1 MAKETIEQRQQRL
14 LQSKLAR
21 QAREQEIIKGLP
33 TLGAQAGWMGGLM
46 APSSGLTDY
55 FGMYP
60 EIPTEEKMMPTERLP
75 SFSENIAN
83 KRYMDAMYQTLGVL
97 GDAAYASAPF
107 TGPAGLIGGT
117 VLKGA
122 GAIGKVSKGSKAK
135 GIASLQ
141 EKSDL
146 AKAVQQKQ
154 QEAMQRYA
162 TDYSDNV
169 VAGSAGDLDYSSREI
184 PFVSPTLEALI
195 KRAPKNLKGKQVME
209 WVNANANKGVKPKEV
224 EYLGIDE
231 FIANNPNATVDE
243 VIEGI
248 SENKISIQKSI
259 YKSDDQKFLEF
270 DITTPDTD
278 PLDGSSL
285 WGHRTDDIMYDLD
298 RGDEYM
304 REELLDFFHERN
316 PQFNNIDKKKF
327 TSIDELDSFL
337 KKHNESMD
345 DLADSYAEFEYDQN
359 PYELIKPVSTGDIDA
374 NIGTN
379 TFAFGNDDVGYQL
392 FVDGHRIDIQ
402 ARTGDIPYSRTEAQ
416 IQLRQAMSDY
426 GDDYYRLEGEDDF
439 ATGATQFKEYID
451 NNLPGGDNYREV
463 SFNWENAP
471 KGHDYADHIEED
483 NQIAHALIRDRQLAD
498 GTDSLHIDE
507 LQSDVHKYGSKD
519 GYELTPKQ
527 REQSINNINDSL
539 KDTPYSF
546 EETSAF
552 KGIKKPNP
560 NVEATFVEGHD
571 FVDNDILDTFVEAL
585 NRIKSGKSKSDDYIF
600 QNFITESGN
609 QNVGKYLE
617 LKSADDIEKMFL
629 DKTKA
634 GESILADLDF
644 YREHEDVLNL
654 VRDLGIDKATTI
666 TKKLKFLDG
675 DIPNYPFKDDWY
687 NMGIKSL
694 LMDAIEDGKDAIS
707 ISTSAAMKNRY
718 SDRYHK
724 FYETL
729 YDKKIPSAMQKL
741 TKKYGGEFKKGK
753 LDVENTYGADKVI
766 GDVENPAAVIE
777 AFEGRVLDTN
787 IIKITPEMREKILKE
802 GLQTFA
808 SGGVIG
814 NLPSRLAKI

>member
-33 TLGAQAGWMGGLM
+33 TLGAQAGWMAGLM
-46 APSSGLTDY
+46 LPSSGGTDY

-60 EIPTEEKMMPTERLP
+60 QIPTEEKMMPTERLP

-107 TGPAGLIGGT
+107 TGPAGLVAGT
-117 VLKGA
+117 ALKGTS
-122 GAIGKVSKGSKAK
+122 AIGKASKAK

-146 AKAVQQKQ
+146 AKAVKQKQ
-154 QEAMQRYA
+154 KEAMERHA
-162 TDYSDNV
+162 NDYSDSLI
-169 VAGSAGDLDYSSREI
+169 GTPSGDLNYSSREI

-231 FIANNPNATVDE
+231 FIANNPNATVDQ

-259 YKSDDQKFLEF
+259 YKSDDATSRLDFIESN
-270 DITTPDTD
+270 PNTD
-278 PLDGSSL
+278 PLDGSNF
-285 WGHRTDDIMYDLD
+285 WQHRTDEILDDLERPVPD
-298 RGDEYM
+298 SRGMIKESDFVAQDM
-304 REELLDFFHERN
+304 ARQELLDHYNQEWRPKVNKKEWHEV
-316 PQFNNIDKKKF
+316 PETMHEEI
-327 TSIDELDSFL
+327 
-337 KKHNESMD
+337 
-345 DLADSYAEFEYDQN
+345 ADSLAKQEYRDN
-359 PYELIKPVSTGDIDA
+359 PYEMIEVADDLGQAPNS
-374 NIGTN
+374 
-379 TFAFGNDDVGYQL
+379 TFALGNEDIGYNL
-392 FVDGHRIDIQ
+392 FVDGKRIDT
-402 ARTGDIPYSRTEAQ
+402 RDIPYSNTEAK
-416 IQLRQAMSDY
+416 IQLRKALADEGYDY
-426 GDDYYRLEGEDDF
+426 FRLEGEDDY
-439 ATGATQFKEYID
+439 GATQFKEYID
-451 NNLPGGDNYREV
+451 NNLPGGENYREV

-471 KGHDYADHIEED
+471 KGHSHADHIEED

-507 LQSDVHKYGSKD
+507 LQSDLHKYGSRD
-519 GYELTPKQ
+519 GYQTKEAIESANKEISKFDSLIDDEYRNLQPILKKYDLDLTEFDWNLSPERLNQPTGLSINSRMEYLIASGKADNKGLFARDYVNESVSKYTQ
-527 REQSINNINDSL
+527 REKVGPSQLPKDLNDALMKLQDAANSSIDENGKL
-539 KDTPYSF
+539 
-546 EETSAF
+546 F
-552 KGIKKPNP
+552 KM
-560 NVEATFVEGHD
+560 V
-571 FVDNDILDTFVEAL
+571 
-585 NRIKSGKSKSDDYIF
+585 
-600 QNFITESGN
+600 
-609 QNVGKYLE
+609 
-617 LKSADDIEKMFL
+617 
-629 DKTKA
+629 
-634 GESILADLDF
+634 
-644 YREHEDVLNL
+644 
-654 VRDLGIDKATTI
+654 
-666 TKKLKFLDG
+666 
-675 DIPNYPFKDDWY
+675 PNYPFKDDWY

-694 LMDAIEDGKDAIS
+694 LMDAVEDGKDAIS

-718 SDRYHK
+718 SNQYHK

-741 TKKYGGEFKKGK
+741 AKKYGGKFEKG
-753 LDVENTYGADKVI
+753 
-766 GDVENPAAVIE
+766 
-777 AFEGRVLDTN
+777 RLDTKDLFGMADETPEIADAN
-787 IIKITPEMREKILKE
+787 TIKITPEMREKVLKE

>member
-209 WVNANANKGVKPKEV
+209 WVNANASKGVKPKEV

-231 FIANNPNATVDE
+231 FIANNPNATVDQ

-248 SENKISIQKSI
+248 SENKISIQKGI
-259 YKSDDQKFLEF
+259 YKSDDATSRLDFE
-270 DITTPDTD
+270 TSHVDTD

-298 RGDEYM
+298 SGDKYM

-379 TFAFGNDDVGYQL
+379 TFAFGNEDIGYNL
-392 FVDGHRIDIQ
+392 FIDGKRIDDL
-402 ARTGDIPYSRTEAQ
+402 DIPYSNTEAK
-416 IQLRQAMSDY
+416 IQLRQAMADEGYDY
-426 GDDYYRLEGEDDF
+426 FRLEGEDDY
-439 ATGATQFKEYID
+439 GATQFKEYID
-451 NNLPGGDNYREV
+451 KNLPGGDNYREV
-463 SFNWENAP
+463 SFNWGNAP
-471 KGHDYADHIEED
+471 KGHSYADHIQED

-527 REQSINNINDSL
+527 REQSINKINDSL
-539 KDTPYSF
+539 KDTSYSF
-546 EETSAF
+546 EQTGTMT
-552 KGIKKPNP
+552 GIKKPNP
-560 NVEATFVEGHD
+560 NVETTFVEGHD
-571 FVDNDILDTFVEAL
+571 FVDHNQ
-585 NRIKSGKSKSDDYIF
+585 IKSAVHDIDSAIDGNDTWVLNELMD
-600 QNFITESGN
+600 ESGN
-609 QNVGKYLE
+609 FKSQDQINKIFNERLQNPQATNVLGEVDYYNDHKDAFDLIRD
-617 LKSADDIEKMFL
+617 LGL
-629 DKTKA
+629 DKTKKLIKELEPFK
-634 GESILADLDF
+634 GE
-644 YREHEDVLNL
+644 V
-654 VRDLGIDKATTI
+654 
-666 TKKLKFLDG
+666 
-675 DIPNYPFKDDWY
+675 PNYPFKDDWY

>member
-1 MAKETIEQRQQRL
+1 MARETIEQRQQRL

-169 VAGSAGDLDYSSREI
+169 VAGFAGDLDYSSREI
-184 PFVSPTLEALI
+184 PFVSPTIEALI

-209 WVNANANKGVKPKEV
+209 WVNANASKGVKPKEV

-231 FIANNPNATVDE
+231 FIANNPNATVDQ

-248 SENKISIQKSI
+248 SENKISIQKGI

-278 PLDGSSL
+278 PLDGTPL
-285 WGHRTDDIMYDLD
+285 HQYLDDDIRYNLEQRDPNEIRYFLD
-298 RGDEYM
+298 DAARILYGKPIPANMSDSARFEN
-304 REELLDFFHERN
+304 L
-316 PQFNNIDKKKF
+316 
-327 TSIDELDSFL
+327 DELSDWL
-337 KKHNESMD
+337 KKWE
-345 DLADSYAEFEYDQN
+345 LADDVPDMDELIDQVAKVQYDRN
-359 PYELIKPVSTGDIDA
+359 PYELVKPMSGP
-374 NIGTN
+374 GGQ

-392 FVDGHRIDIQ
+392 FVDGHRIDTQ

-471 KGHDYADHIEED
+471 KGHDYADHIEDE

-507 LQSDVHKYGSKD
+507 LQSDVHTYGSKD

-527 REQSINNINDSL
+527 REQSINKINDSL
-539 KDTPYSF
+539 KDTSYSF
-546 EETSAF
+546 EETGTMT
-552 KGIKKPNP
+552 GIKKPNP
-560 NVEATFVEGHD
+560 NVETTFVEGHD
-571 FVDNDILDTFVEAL
+571 FVDHNQ
-585 NRIKSGKSKSDDYIF
+585 IKSAVHDIDSAIDGNDTWVLNELMD
-600 QNFITESGN
+600 ESGN
-609 QNVGKYLE
+609 FKSQDQINKIFNERLQNPQATNVLGEVDYYNDHKDAFDLIRD
-617 LKSADDIEKMFL
+617 LGL
-629 DKTKA
+629 DKTKKLIKELEPFK
-634 GESILADLDF
+634 GE
-644 YREHEDVLNL
+644 V
-654 VRDLGIDKATTI
+654 
-666 TKKLKFLDG
+666 
-675 DIPNYPFKDDWY
+675 PNYPFKDDWY

-741 TKKYGGEFKKGK
+741 TKKYGGEFKKEVWI
-753 LDVENTYGADKVI
+753 L
-766 GDVENPAAVIE
+766 
-777 AFEGRVLDTN
+777 
-787 IIKITPEMREKILKE
+787 ITLMELELEQR
-802 GLQTFA
+802 
-808 SGGVIG
+808 
-814 NLPSRLAKI
+814 

>member
-33 TLGAQAGWMGGLM
+33 TLGAQAGWMAGLM
-46 APSSGLTDY
+46 LPSSGGTDY

-60 EIPTEEKMMPTERLP
+60 QIPTEEKMMPTERLP

-122 GAIGKVSKGSKAK
+122 GAIGKVSKASKAK

-146 AKAVQQKQ
+146 AKAVKQKQ
-154 QEAMQRYA
+154 KEAMERHA
-162 TDYSDNV
+162 NDYSDNV

-195 KRAPKNLKGKQVME
+195 KKAPKNLKGKQVME

-231 FIANNPNATVDE
+231 FIANNPNATVDQ

-259 YKSDDQKFLEF
+259 YKSDDATSRLDFIESN
-270 DITTPDTD
+270 PNTD
-278 PLDGSSL
+278 PLDGSNF
-285 WGHRTDDIMYDLD
+285 WQHRTDEILDDLERPVPDSRGMIKESDFVAQD
-298 RGDEYM
+298 RA
-304 REELLDFFHERN
+304 RQELLDHYNQEWRPKVNKKEWHEV
-316 PQFNNIDKKKF
+316 PETMHEEI
-327 TSIDELDSFL
+327 
-337 KKHNESMD
+337 
-345 DLADSYAEFEYDQN
+345 ADSLAKQEYRNN
-359 PYELIKPVSTGDIDA
+359 PYEMIEVADDLGQAPNS
-374 NIGTN
+374 
-379 TFAFGNDDVGYQL
+379 TFALGNEDIGYNL
-392 FVDGHRIDIQ
+392 FVDGKRIDT
-402 ARTGDIPYSRTEAQ
+402 RDIPFSNTEAK
-416 IQLRQAMSDY
+416 IQLRQAMADEGYDY
-426 GDDYYRLEGEDDF
+426 FRLEGEDDF
-439 ATGATQFKEYID
+439 GATQFKEYID
-451 NNLPGGDNYREV
+451 NNLPGGENYREV

-471 KGHDYADHIEED
+471 KGHSHADHIEED

-507 LQSDVHKYGSKD
+507 LQSDLHKYGSRD
-519 GYELTPKQ
+519 GYKTKESIEELNKQ
-527 REQSINNINDSL
+527 SS
-539 KDTPYSF
+539 YF
-546 EETSAF
+546 
-552 KGIKKPNP
+552 
-560 NVEATFVEGHD
+560 
-571 FVDNDILDTFVEAL
+571 
-585 NRIKSGKSKSDDYIF
+585 KSKIEDAYEKLEPIIEKYRLTKRFKNEPRFTFHPPDEGGLQTQPQLLFDLDDYIDDTVREYTRREKIGPS
-600 QNFITESGN
+600 QLPKDLNDA
-609 QNVGKYLE
+609 L
-617 LKSADDIEKMFL
+617 LKLQGPVDDFKDIFRIE
-629 DKTKA
+629 
-634 GESILADLDF
+634 
-644 YREHEDVLNL
+644 R
-654 VRDLGIDKATTI
+654 
-666 TKKLKFLDG
+666 KKV
-675 DIPNYPFKDDWY
+675 PNYPFKDDWY

-694 LMDAIEDGKDAIS
+694 LMDAVEDGKDAIS

-718 SDRYHK
+718 SDQYHK

-729 YDKKIPSAMQKL
+729 YDKKIPSAMEKL
-741 TKKYGGEFKKGK
+741 AKKYGGEFEAKAK
-753 LDVENTYGADKVI
+753 LDLDDIYKPQP
-766 GDVENPAAVIE
+766 GDV
-777 AFEGRVLDTN
+777 RLDPYGTGGEKFDAN
-787 IIKITPEMREKILKE
+787 VIKITPEMREKILKE

>member
-1 MAKETIEQRQQRL
+1 MARETIEQRQQRL

-21 QAREQEIIKGLP
+21 EAREQEIIKGLP

-107 TGPAGLIGGT
+107 TGPAGLIAGT
-117 VLKGA
+117 ALKGT
-122 GAIGKVSKGSKAK
+122 GAIGKVSKASKAK

-243 VIEGI
+243 VIDGI
-248 SENKISIQKSI
+248 SENKISIQKGI
-259 YKSDDQKFLEF
+259 YKGGDDAPMEF
-270 DITTPDTD
+270 IESTPDTD
-278 PLDGSSL
+278 PLDGSNF
-285 WGHRTDDIMYDLD
+285 WQYKTDDITDALEKGQLD
-298 RGDEYM
+298 DIQYLADQYAANRMTPNEIASYGDE
-304 REELLDFFHERN
+304 
-316 PQFNNIDKKKF
+316 F
-327 TSIDELDSFL
+327 TFEDVVKRTNKNLESGWSTETVDDVIEQMARDEYFD
-337 KKHNESMD
+337 
-345 DLADSYAEFEYDQN
+345 N
-359 PYELIKPVSTGDIDA
+359 PYEMIEVGDLGDR
-374 NIGTN
+374 NTKYTD
-379 TFAFGNDDVGYQL
+379 TFALGNEDVGYSL
-392 FVDGHRIDIQ
+392 FVGGKRIDT
-402 ARTGDIPYSRTEAQ
+402 RDIPYSNTEAK
-416 IQLRQAMSDY
+416 IQLRQAMADEGYDY
-426 GDDYYRLEGEDDF
+426 FRLEGEDDY
-439 ATGATQFKEYID
+439 GATQFKEYID

-471 KGHDYADHIEED
+471 KGHDYADHIQED

-507 LQSDVHKYGSKD
+507 LQSDLHKYGSRD

-527 REQSINNINDSL
+527 REQSINKINDSL
-539 KDTPYSF
+539 KDTSYSF
-546 EETSAF
+546 EQTGTMV
-552 KGIKKPNP
+552 GIKKPNP

-571 FVDNDILDTFVEAL
+571 FVDTNNLKEILSDYVYTVE
-585 NRIKSGKSKSDDYIF
+585 
-600 QNFITESGN
+600 QNFADKAGN
-609 QNVGKYLE
+609 IRSRDE
-617 LKSADDIEKMFL
+617 IEKMFMEN
-629 DKTKA
+629 TKA
-634 GESILADLDF
+634 NKNISVELKH
-644 YREHEDVLNL
+644 YRENEDVFDLI
-654 VRDLGIDKATTI
+654 RDLGRDKAE
-666 TKKLKFLDG
+666 KLLKELEPFKGEVPD
-675 DIPNYPFKDDWY
+675 YPFKDDWY

-718 SDRYHK
+718 SDQYHK

-753 LDVENTYGADKVI
+753 LDYEDTFGTGWDKVKK
-766 GDVENPAAVIE
+766 GYE
-777 AFEGRVLDTN
+777 EGTISMSGMNAN

>member
-1 MAKETIEQRQQRL
+1 MAKETREQRQQRL

-21 QAREQEIIKGLP
+21 EARQQEIIEGLP

-46 APSSGLTDY
+46 LPSSGLTDY

-60 EIPTEEKMMPTERLP
+60 QIPTEEQMIPTERLP

-83 KRYMDAMYQTLGVL
+83 KRYMDALYQSMGVL

-107 TGPAGLIGGT
+107 TGPAGLVAGT
-117 VLKGA
+117 ALKGTS
-122 GAIGKVSKGSKAK
+122 AIGKASKAK

-146 AKAVQQKQ
+146 AKAVKQKQ
-154 QEAMQRYA
+154 KEAMERHA
-162 TDYSDNV
+162 NDYSDNL
-169 VAGSAGDLDYSSREI
+169 VATTVGGLDYSSREI

-243 VIEGI
+243 VIESI
-248 SENKISIQKSI
+248 SDNKISIQKSI

-278 PLDGSSL
+278 PLDGTPL
-285 WGHRTDDIMYDLD
+285 HQYLDDDIRYNLEQRDPNEIRYFLD
-298 RGDEYM
+298 DAARILYGKPIPANMSDSARFEN
-304 REELLDFFHERN
+304 L
-316 PQFNNIDKKKF
+316 
-327 TSIDELDSFL
+327 DELSDWL
-337 KKHNESMD
+337 KKWESSDDVPDMD
-345 DLADSYAEFEYDQN
+345 ELIDQVAKVQYDRN
-359 PYELIKPVSTGDIDA
+359 PYELVKPMSGP
-374 NIGTN
+374 GGQ

-392 FVDGHRIDIQ
+392 FVDGHRIDTQ

-439 ATGATQFKEYID
+439 ATGATQFKDYID

-471 KGHDYADHIEED
+471 KGHSHADHIQED
-483 NQIAHALIRDRQLAD
+483 NQIAHALIRDRKLAD

-507 LQSDVHKYGSKD
+507 LQSDLHKYGSRHGYQTKEAIELSNKELSKFNSLIDDEYENLQPILKKYDLDLTEVDWNLSPD
-519 GYELTPKQ
+519 GGK
-527 REQSINNINDSL
+527 NI
-539 KDTPYSF
+539 
-546 EETSAF
+546 A
-552 KGIKKPNP
+552 KGIAAKDYVNKAVQKYTAQEMVGASQLPK
-560 NVEATFVEGHD
+560 D
-571 FVDNDILDTFVEAL
+571 LNDAL
-585 NRIKSGKSKSDDYIF
+585 MKLEDAASSSIDESGKLF
-600 QNFITESGN
+600 
-609 QNVGKYLE
+609 
-617 LKSADDIEKMFL
+617 KMVP
-629 DKTKA
+629 D
-634 GESILADLDF
+634 
-644 YREHEDVLNL
+644 
-654 VRDLGIDKATTI
+654 
-666 TKKLKFLDG
+666 
-675 DIPNYPFKDDWY
+675 YPFKDDWY

-694 LMDAIEDGKDAIS
+694 LMDAVEDGKDAIS

-718 SDRYHK
+718 SDQYHK

-741 TKKYGGEFKKGK
+741 AKKYGGKFEKGS
-753 LDVENTYGADKVI
+753 LDLDNTYGAGFK
-766 GDVENPAAVIE
+766 ETARNPNVMTPKTSIE
-777 AFEGRVLDTN
+777 LAEANT
-787 IIKITPEMREKILKE
+787 IKITPEMRKKVLEE
-802 GLQTFA
+802 GVHTFA

>member
-33 TLGAQAGWMGGLM
+33 TLGAQAGWMAGLM
-46 APSSGLTDY
+46 LPSSGGTDY

-60 EIPTEEKMMPTERLP
+60 QIPTEEKMMPTERLP

-122 GAIGKVSKGSKAK
+122 GAIGKVSKASKAK

-154 QEAMQRYA
+154 KEAMERHA
-162 TDYSDNV
+162 NDYSDNL
-169 VAGSAGDLDYSSREI
+169 VATTVGDLDYSSREI

-231 FIANNPNATVDE
+231 FIANNPNATVDQ

-259 YKSDDQKFLEF
+259 YKSDDATSRLDFIESN
-270 DITTPDTD
+270 PNTD
-278 PLDGSSL
+278 PLDGSNF
-285 WGHRTDDIMYDLD
+285 WQHRTDEIRYSLEQKDPDETRYFLDEAARILHGEPTVGAIDLTP
-298 RGDEYM
+298 RYEN
-304 REELLDFFHERN
+304 L
-316 PQFNNIDKKKF
+316 
-327 TSIDELDSFL
+327 DELSDLL
-337 KKHNESMD
+337 KKWESSDDVPDMD
-345 DLADSYAEFEYDQN
+345 ELIDQVAKVQYDQN
-359 PYELIKPVSTGDIDA
+359 PYEMIEVADDLGQAPNS
-374 NIGTN
+374 
-379 TFAFGNDDVGYQL
+379 TFALGNEDIGYSL
-392 FVDGHRIDIQ
+392 FVDGKRIDT
-402 ARTGDIPYSRTEAQ
+402 RDIPYSNTEAK
-416 IQLRQAMSDY
+416 IQLREALANEGYDY
-426 GDDYYRLEGEDDF
+426 FRLEGED
-439 ATGATQFKEYID
+439 AYGATQFKDYID

-471 KGHDYADHIEED
+471 KGHSHADHIQED

-507 LQSDVHKYGSKD
+507 LQSDLHKYGSRD
-519 GYELTPKQ
+519 GYETKEAIELSNKELSKFNSLIDDEYKNLQPILKKYDLDLT
-527 REQSINNINDSL
+527 E
-539 KDTPYSF
+539 
-546 EETSAF
+546 
-552 KGIKKPNP
+552 
-560 NVEATFVEGHD
+560 
-571 FVDNDILDTFVEAL
+571 VDWNLSPDG
-585 NRIKSGKSKSDDYIF
+585 GK
-600 QNFITESGN
+600 
-609 QNVGKYLE
+609 NVGKGI
-617 LKSADDIEKMFL
+617 SARDYVNKAVQKYTAREMVGPSQLPKDLNDALMKLQDAGTNHMDERGKLFKM
-629 DKTKA
+629 
-634 GESILADLDF
+634 
-644 YREHEDVLNL
+644 V
-654 VRDLGIDKATTI
+654 
-666 TKKLKFLDG
+666 
-675 DIPNYPFKDDWY
+675 PNYPFKDDWY

-707 ISTSAAMKNRY
+707 ISTSAAMKSRY

-741 TKKYGGEFKKGK
+741 TKKYGGKFERGR
-753 LDVENTYGADKVI
+753 LDIK
-766 GDVENPAAVIE
+766 DVGGEAYYNESIE
-777 AFEGRVLDTN
+777 KIIKEQEEPIYKAN
-787 IIKITPEMREKILKE
+787 IIKITPKMREKILKE

>member
-33 TLGAQAGWMGGLM
+33 TLGAQAGWMAGLM
-46 APSSGLTDY
+46 LPSSGGTDY

-60 EIPTEEKMMPTERLP
+60 QIPTEEKMMPTERLP

-122 GAIGKVSKGSKAK
+122 GAIGKVSKASKAK

-146 AKAVQQKQ
+146 AKAVKQKQ
-154 QEAMQRYA
+154 KEAMERHA
-162 TDYSDNV
+162 NDYSDNV

-195 KRAPKNLKGKQVME
+195 KKAPKNLKGKQVME

-231 FIANNPNATVDE
+231 FIANNPNATVDQ

-259 YKSDDQKFLEF
+259 YKSDDATSRLDFIESN
-270 DITTPDTD
+270 PNTD
-278 PLDGSSL
+278 PLDGSNF
-285 WGHRTDDIMYDLD
+285 WQHRTDEILDDLERPVPDSRGMIKESDFVAQD
-298 RGDEYM
+298 RA
-304 REELLDFFHERN
+304 RQELLDHYNQEWRPKVNKKEWHEV
-316 PQFNNIDKKKF
+316 PETMHEEI
-327 TSIDELDSFL
+327 
-337 KKHNESMD
+337 
-345 DLADSYAEFEYDQN
+345 ADSLAKQEYRDN
-359 PYELIKPVSTGDIDA
+359 PYEMIEVADDLGQAPNS
-374 NIGTN
+374 
-379 TFAFGNDDVGYQL
+379 TFALGNEDIGYSL
-392 FVDGHRIDIQ
+392 FVDGKRIDT
-402 ARTGDIPYSRTEAQ
+402 RDIPFSNTEAK
-416 IQLRQAMSDY
+416 IQLRQAMADEGYDY
-426 GDDYYRLEGEDDF
+426 FRLEGEDDF
-439 ATGATQFKEYID
+439 GATQFKEYID
-451 NNLPGGDNYREV
+451 NNLPGGENYREV

-471 KGHDYADHIEED
+471 KGHSHADHIEED

-507 LQSDVHKYGSKD
+507 LQSDLHKYGSRD
-519 GYELTPKQ
+519 GYETKEAIELSNK
-527 REQSINNINDSL
+527 ELSKFDSL
-539 KDTPYSF
+539 IDDEYRNLQP
-546 EETSAF
+546 
-552 KGIKKPNP
+552 ILKKYDLDLT
-560 NVEATFVEGHD
+560 E
-571 FVDNDILDTFVEAL
+571 VDWNLSPDG
-585 NRIKSGKSKSDDYIF
+585 GK
-600 QNFITESGN
+600 
-609 QNVGKYLE
+609 NVGKGI
-617 LKSADDIEKMFL
+617 SARDYVNKAVQKYTAREMVGPSQLPKDLNDALMKLQDAANSSIDENGKLFKM
-629 DKTKA
+629 
-634 GESILADLDF
+634 
-644 YREHEDVLNL
+644 V
-654 VRDLGIDKATTI
+654 
-666 TKKLKFLDG
+666 
-675 DIPNYPFKDDWY
+675 PNYPFKDDWY

-694 LMDAIEDGKDAIS
+694 LMDAVEDGKDAIS
-707 ISTSAAMKNRY
+707 ISTSAVMKDRY
-718 SDRYHK
+718 SNQYHK

-729 YDKKIPSAMQKL
+729 YDKKIPSAMEKL
-741 TKKYGGEFKKGK
+741 AKKYGGEFEAKAK
-753 LDVENTYGADKVI
+753 LDLDDIYKPQP
-766 GDVENPAAVIE
+766 GDV
-777 AFEGRVLDTN
+777 RLDPYGTGGEKFDAN
-787 IIKITPEMREKILKE
+787 VIKITPEMREKILKE

>member
-169 VAGSAGDLDYSSREI
+169 VAGFAGDLDYSSREI

-209 WVNANANKGVKPKEV
+209 WVNANASKGVKPKEV

-231 FIANNPNATVDE
+231 FIANNPNATVDQ

-248 SENKISIQKSI
+248 SENKISIQKGI
-259 YKSDDQKFLEF
+259 YKSGDDTPTLEF
-270 DITTPDTD
+270 NISTPETD

-298 RGDEYM
+298 RGDEYT
-304 REELLDFFHERN
+304 RKELLDHYN
-316 PQFNNIDKKKF
+316 DYIDKNFGAVDPKK
-327 TSIDELDSFL
+327 SWDEVPETIHEEIADSFA
-337 KKHNESMD
+337 KQ
-345 DLADSYAEFEYDQN
+345 EYQQN
-359 PYELIKPVSTGDIDA
+359 PYEMIVPDGVEKS
-374 NIGTN
+374 
-379 TFAFGNDDVGYQL
+379 TFAFGNDDIGYNL
-392 FVDGHRIDIQ
+392 FVRGNRIDDL
-402 ARTGDIPYSRTEAQ
+402 DIPYSRAEAQ
-416 IQLRQAMSDY
+416 IQLRRAMAEEGTY
-426 GDDYYRLEGEDDF
+426 PHYRLEGEDDY
-439 ATGATQFKEYID
+439 GAAQFKEYID

-471 KGHDYADHIEED
+471 KGHDYADHIEDE

-507 LQSDVHKYGSKD
+507 LQSDVHTYGSKD

-527 REQSINNINDSL
+527 REQSINKINDSL
-539 KDTPYSF
+539 KDTSYSF
-546 EETSAF
+546 EQTGTMT
-552 KGIKKPNP
+552 GIKKPNP
-560 NVEATFVEGHD
+560 NVETTFVEGHD
-571 FVDNDILDTFVEAL
+571 FVDHNQ
-585 NRIKSGKSKSDDYIF
+585 IKSAVHDIDSAIDGNDTWVLNELMD
-600 QNFITESGN
+600 ESGN
-609 QNVGKYLE
+609 FKSQDQINKIFNERLQNPQATNVLGEVDYYNDHKDAFDLIRD
-617 LKSADDIEKMFL
+617 LGL
-629 DKTKA
+629 DKTKKLIKELEPFK
-634 GESILADLDF
+634 GE
-644 YREHEDVLNL
+644 V
-654 VRDLGIDKATTI
+654 
-666 TKKLKFLDG
+666 
-675 DIPNYPFKDDWY
+675 PNYPFKDDWY